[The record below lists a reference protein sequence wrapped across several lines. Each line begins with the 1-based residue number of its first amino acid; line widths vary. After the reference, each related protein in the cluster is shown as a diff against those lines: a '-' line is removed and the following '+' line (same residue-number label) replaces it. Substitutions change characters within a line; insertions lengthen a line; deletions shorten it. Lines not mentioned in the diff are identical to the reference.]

1 MDLTPNP
8 LQRRGKLLPMH
19 SFRIFRNSLIHLK
32 MKNIVL
38 LLVTLSLFSCKT
50 EEKKEQITTGSG
62 SAEGEAAHLTPQQKL
77 GQEIFDGKGNCFTCH
92 KPEQKAIGPSIKD
105 IAKIYKEQKGDMV
118 TFLMGE
124 GDPIVDPAQYEV
136 MKTNFYI
143 TKTFT
148 DEELKAVE
156 AYMMSQAP

>member
-1 MDLTPNP
+1 MK
-8 LQRRGKLLPMH
+8 KLL
-19 SFRIFRNSLIHLK
+19 
-32 MKNIVL
+32 L
-38 LLVTLSLFSCKT
+38 LLLTLSLFSCKT

-62 SAEGEAAHLTPQQKL
+62 ASAEGEVPNLTPQQKL

-92 KPEQKAIGPSIKD
+92 KPEQKAIGPSIHA
-105 IAKIYKEQKGDMV
+105 IAKIYKEQKADMV
-118 TFLMGE
+118 AFLMGE
-124 GDPIVDPAQYEV
+124 GEPIVDPAQYEV

-156 AYMMSQAP
+156 AYMMSHIPDQAP

>member
-1 MDLTPNP
+1 MK
-8 LQRRGKLLPMH
+8 KLL
-19 SFRIFRNSLIHLK
+19 LI
-32 MKNIVL
+32 L
-38 LLVTLSLFSCKT
+38 LTLSLFSCKT

-62 SAEGEAAHLTPQQKL
+62 ASAEGEMANLTPQQKL

-92 KPEQKAIGPSIKD
+92 KPEQKAIGPSIQE
-105 IAKIYKEQKGDMV
+105 IARIYKEQNADMV
-118 TFLMGE
+118 AFLIGE
-124 GDPIVDPAQYEV
+124 GDPIVDPSQYEV

-156 AYMMSQAP
+156 AYIYSFQSQSQ